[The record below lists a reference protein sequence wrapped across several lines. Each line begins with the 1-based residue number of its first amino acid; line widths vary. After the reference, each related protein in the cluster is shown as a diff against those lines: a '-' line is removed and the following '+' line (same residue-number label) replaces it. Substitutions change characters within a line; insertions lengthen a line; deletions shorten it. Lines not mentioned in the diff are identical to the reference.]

1 MQEEVFRPVFVYGSL
16 KTGEFNYKRYLDG
29 KVLTV
34 EPKRARIKG
43 KLYDMPYK
51 GYPALQVEALSSD
64 WVYGAVVELLDY
76 ETTLSQLDGLEG
88 YYGADH
94 PANEY
99 ERSIK
104 TVEVWQ
110 ERTQEFIAQKAFVY
124 LYRVEN
130 DARFTEQAQAVK
142 DGIWRPSVT
151 SNTVE

>member
-1 MQEEVFRPVFVYGSL
+1 MQAEVFRPVFVYGSL

-43 KLYDMPYK
+43 KLYDIPYK
-51 GYPALQVEALSSD
+51 GYPALQVEDLSSD
-64 WVYGAVVELLDY
+64 WVYGEVVELLDY

-110 ERTQEFIAQKAFVY
+110 ERAQEFIAQKAFVY

>member
-16 KTGEFNYKRYLDG
+16 KIGEFNYKRYLDG

-64 WVYGAVVELLDY
+64 WVYGEVVELLDY

>member
-64 WVYGAVVELLDY
+64 WVYGEVVELLDY

-88 YYGADH
+88 YYGAEH